1 MQLVN
6 RIAPNCSRREEID
19 FIIWGDYE
27 EVISYF
33 MSNKPTWGESSLYR
47 LLDKVKDTDLP
58 LLVNIN
64 WPTKESW
71 ENGRDLKKEFYDRL
85 KGL

>member
-1 MQLVN
+1 
-6 RIAPNCSRREEID
+6 
-19 FIIWGDYE
+19 
-27 EVISYF
+27 
-33 MSNKPTWGESSLYR
+33 MSSSI
-47 LLDKVKDTDLP
+47 LDKVKDTDLP